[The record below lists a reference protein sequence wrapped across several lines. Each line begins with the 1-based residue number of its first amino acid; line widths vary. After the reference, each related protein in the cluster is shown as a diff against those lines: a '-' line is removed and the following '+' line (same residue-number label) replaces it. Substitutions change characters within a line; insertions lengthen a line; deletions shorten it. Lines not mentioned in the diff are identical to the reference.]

1 MLERESCEVVTMPEG
16 ASVQPVSADR
26 VHRRHFFGSE
36 EGVSQLVRFLDVA
49 AFGMVAAVVY
59 TVYIAGFW
67 AAPWNYCAA
76 VAAYVML
83 MVSFFHRFGLYDFET
98 ITGWPRNML
107 TLVALMA
114 AVLVVLIGLAF
125 ALKVS
130 EQFSRVWVFATAG
143 GSAVLIVVLRGAT
156 LVLLRRWARDGGLR
170 RNVALLGAGPQ
181 AERFIASLMNEQ
193 APWQSIVGV
202 FDDRRTRIAAGVGGH
217 PVAGDFADLVTAVR
231 GGIVDIVVVALP
243 WSADARLIEVLR
255 RVRELPVHVY
265 LCPDLVSYQAP
276 AHTREILAGV
286 PVLKLASLPMSGWGG
301 AVKWIEDKVLA
312 TMLLVGLAP
321 LMAAIAV
328 AIKMDSP
335 GPVLFRQRRYGFNN
349 EDIEV
354 LKFRTMY
361 HFRPPEVGFVQA
373 TRDDPRVT
381 RLGALLRKS
390 SLDELPQLF
399 NVLGGSM
406 SLIGPRPHAIAHNE
420 QFVPL
425 VASYDA
431 RHKVKPGI
439 TGWAQVNG
447 FRGETDNIEKMRAR
461 VEHDIYYIENWSLW
475 FDLKILILTALVVW
489 THPNAY

>member
-1 MLERESCEVVTMPEG
+1 
-16 ASVQPVSADR
+16 
-26 VHRRHFFGSE
+26 
-36 EGVSQLVRFLDVA
+36 
-49 AFGMVAAVVY
+49 
-59 TVYIAGFW
+59 
-67 AAPWNYCAA
+67 
-76 VAAYVML
+76 
-83 MVSFFHRFGLYDFET
+83 
-98 ITGWPRNML
+98 
-107 TLVALMA
+107 
-114 AVLVVLIGLAF
+114 
-125 ALKVS
+125 
-130 EQFSRVWVFATAG
+130 
-143 GSAVLIVVLRGAT
+143 
-156 LVLLRRWARDGGLR
+156 
-170 RNVALLGAGPQ
+170 
-181 AERFIASLMNEQ
+181 
-193 APWQSIVGV
+193 
-202 FDDRRTRIAAGVGGH
+202 
-217 PVAGDFADLVTAVR
+217 
-231 GGIVDIVVVALP
+231 
-243 WSADARLIEVLR
+243 
-255 RVRELPVHVY
+255 
-265 LCPDLVSYQAP
+265 
-276 AHTREILAGV
+276 
-286 PVLKLASLPMSGWGG
+286 
-301 AVKWIEDKVLA
+301 
-312 TMLLVGLAP
+312 
-321 LMAAIAV
+321 MAAIAV

>member
-1 MLERESCEVVTMPEG
+1 
-16 ASVQPVSADR
+16 
-26 VHRRHFFGSE
+26 
-36 EGVSQLVRFLDVA
+36 
-49 AFGMVAAVVY
+49 
-59 TVYIAGFW
+59 
-67 AAPWNYCAA
+67 
-76 VAAYVML
+76 
-83 MVSFFHRFGLYDFET
+83 
-98 ITGWPRNML
+98 
-107 TLVALMA
+107 
-114 AVLVVLIGLAF
+114 
-125 ALKVS
+125 
-130 EQFSRVWVFATAG
+130 
-143 GSAVLIVVLRGAT
+143 
-156 LVLLRRWARDGGLR
+156 
-170 RNVALLGAGPQ
+170 
-181 AERFIASLMNEQ
+181 
-193 APWQSIVGV
+193 
-202 FDDRRTRIAAGVGGH
+202 
-217 PVAGDFADLVTAVR
+217 
-231 GGIVDIVVVALP
+231 
-243 WSADARLIEVLR
+243 
-255 RVRELPVHVY
+255 
-265 LCPDLVSYQAP
+265 
-276 AHTREILAGV
+276 
-286 PVLKLASLPMSGWGG
+286 MSGWGG

-390 SLDELPQLF
+390 SLDELPQLL

>member
-1 MLERESCEVVTMPEG
+1 
-16 ASVQPVSADR
+16 
-26 VHRRHFFGSE
+26 
-36 EGVSQLVRFLDVA
+36 
-49 AFGMVAAVVY
+49 
-59 TVYIAGFW
+59 
-67 AAPWNYCAA
+67 
-76 VAAYVML
+76 
-83 MVSFFHRFGLYDFET
+83 
-98 ITGWPRNML
+98 
-107 TLVALMA
+107 
-114 AVLVVLIGLAF
+114 
-125 ALKVS
+125 
-130 EQFSRVWVFATAG
+130 
-143 GSAVLIVVLRGAT
+143 
-156 LVLLRRWARDGGLR
+156 
-170 RNVALLGAGPQ
+170 
-181 AERFIASLMNEQ
+181 
-193 APWQSIVGV
+193 
-202 FDDRRTRIAAGVGGH
+202 
-217 PVAGDFADLVTAVR
+217 
-231 GGIVDIVVVALP
+231 
-243 WSADARLIEVLR
+243 
-255 RVRELPVHVY
+255 
-265 LCPDLVSYQAP
+265 
-276 AHTREILAGV
+276 
-286 PVLKLASLPMSGWGG
+286 MSGWGG